1 MFRLRLARQ
10 LLRLME
16 YTGLSPEECDARH
29 DGDWRFILGG
39 VEASFRAGSFE
50 RAAEFGAAIA
60 AAAELAAHHPDIDI
74 RYPDR
79 VRVRLTTHAA
89 GGVTTADLELAE
101 RISVVANENGVATD
115 PAGDGRSQMIELC
128 IDTMDATAIRPFW
141 AAVMGYEVADDG
153 SIVDPRRQD
162 WTIWFQQ
169 MDEPRSDRNR
179 LHVDVSVPH
188 DVADQRIAAALAA
201 GGRLV
206 SDERAKAFWILAD
219 AEGNE
224 ACVCT
229 WQDR

>member
-1 MFRLRLARQ
+1 
-10 LLRLME
+10 ME
-16 YTGLSPEECDARH
+16 YTALSPEEFDARH
-29 DGDWRFILGG
+29 EGEWRFVLGG
-39 VEASFRAGSFE
+39 VESTFRAGSFE
-50 RAAEFGAAIA
+50 RAAEFAAAIA

-101 RISVVANENGVATD
+101 RISIMATAHGVTTD
-115 PAGDGRSQMIELC
+115 PAGEGRSQMVELC

-141 AAVMGYEVADDG
+141 AAVTDYVVADDG
-153 SIVDPRRQD
+153 SIVDPRRQG
-162 WTIWFQQ
+162 WAIWFQQ
-169 MDEPRSDRNR
+169 MDEPRRDRNR
-179 LHVDVSVPH
+179 FHIDVSVPH
-188 DVADQRIAAALAA
+188 DVAEQRIAAAIAA

-206 SDERAKAFWILAD
+206 SDDRARAFWVLAD
-219 AEGNE
+219 ADGNE